1 MKRSLPL
8 IEIDSMAGFCSGVN
22 RAIRI
27 AGKHLSG
34 GERLKCLGELVHNEE
49 ELNRLRSLGMD
60 FITLED
66 ISRDW
71 RKVFIRAHGEPPVT
85 FEKLNTYRLEIVD
98 ATCPV
103 VSRLQQKVGN
113 SSREFKRRGE
123 GQVVIFGKPGHPEI
137 IGLMGQTS
145 GNAVVAQHSSDF
157 GKIAFGGPLH
167 LFAQTTANQ
176 DDYRDFC
183 AAVKQRSIEACG
195 DETLVTITNSI
206 CGQVSRRAPS
216 LLDFARMHDV
226 IVFVSGR
233 ESSNGKYLA
242 GLAGSV
248 NPRTYTVSSPEEIQD
263 WFGNAASI
271 GISGATSTPR
281 WLLEQV
287 AEKIREITGN
297 L

>member
-1 MKRSLPL
+1 MKRPLPV
-8 IEIDSMAGFCSGVN
+8 IEIDPLAGFCSGVN
-22 RAIRI
+22 RAIGN

-49 ELNRLRSLGMD
+49 ELDRLRSLGMD
-60 FITLED
+60 FISQED
-66 ISRDW
+66 ISPDL

-85 FEKLNTYRLEIVD
+85 YNKLKALKLEIVD

-113 SSREFKRRGE
+113 SSREFKRMGE
-123 GQVVIFGKPGHPEI
+123 GQVVIFGKPGHPEV
-137 IGLMGQTS
+137 IGLMGNTS
-145 GNAVVAQHSSDF
+145 GNAVVVQQSGDF

-183 AAVKQRSIEACG
+183 EAIKQRTIEAGG
-195 DETLVTITNSI
+195 DIALVTVTNSI

-216 LLDFARMHDV
+216 LLGFARSHDV
-226 IVFVSGR
+226 IVFVSGQ

-242 GLAGSV
+242 GLSRTV
-248 NPRTYTVSSPEEIQD
+248 NANTYTVSSPGEIQD
-263 WFGNAASI
+263 WFGNAGSI

-287 AEKIREITGN
+287 ADKIMEITGN